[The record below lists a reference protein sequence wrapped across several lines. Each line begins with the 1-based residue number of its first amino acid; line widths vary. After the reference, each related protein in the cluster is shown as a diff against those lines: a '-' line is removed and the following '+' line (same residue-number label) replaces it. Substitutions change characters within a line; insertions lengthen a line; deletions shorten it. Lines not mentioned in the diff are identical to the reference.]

1 MKLQVL
7 LPILTLA
14 AGGSALLAQ
23 SPAPPVP
30 PAPPAAAGFGDV
42 VEVNV
47 VNVEVY
53 VTDKDGNR
61 VTGLRK
67 EDFEVLEDGKP
78 VAITNF
84 AAVARPVPGSLVT
97 VAPQAPAEP
106 QPQATGVPEAT
117 PEDWLNLVVLV
128 DNVHLRPEN
137 RTRALEQIR
146 QFLARNVR
154 PLDRVMLATHDLG
167 LKVRQPFTGDP
178 AALDKTLLEIEKIAI
193 PGGVQ
198 SDQDRRS
205 ALRAMFSIHELEPC
219 SMDMVSPV
227 EGYALQARNE
237 VLRTLGA
244 LKFLVNSL
252 AGIPGRKAVL
262 YVSDGLPV
270 TPGEELYQVIYEIC
284 GGGAAISG
292 ISGSDLVVAEV
303 GRSGVGTEYPAQQA
317 LLDAQKHS
325 VADRFT
331 DLTAHANANRVT
343 FYTLQASGL
352 RGFASAEA
360 DFEPGER
367 VLQLMTVRQVQT
379 TNLQNSLSVM
389 ATDTGGRAILNANN
403 FLPDLGRMREDFSVY
418 YSLGYTPA
426 HTGDGRQHRLEIK
439 VKKPGLKARHRQGYR
454 DKPLAEKVVDRT
466 LAALV
471 HGIED
476 NPMDI
481 AMEIG
486 EPVRSQDGTYSVP
499 VRLKIPLFRLTVLSR
514 QDSFEGKLRLVVIT
528 GDAKGGTSAP
538 RQVPVPIQIPRK
550 QVLGAMAQHYLYTL
564 TLKMPAGAQ
573 TVAVAVRDE
582 LGAATSYLS
591 RKVDVGGSATPLS
604 PSSPS
609 SR

>member
-1 MKLQVL
+1 MRLRVL
-7 LPILTLA
+7 LPILVLG
-14 AGGSALLAQ
+14 AGGLALFAQ
-23 SPAPPVP
+23 SPASSG
-30 PAPPAAAGFGDV
+30 AGGSFGDV

-67 EDFEVLEDGKP
+67 EDFQVLEDGKP
-78 VAITNF
+78 VEITNF
-84 AAVARPVPGSLVT
+84 LAVARPVPGSP
-97 VAPQAPAEP
+97 APQTAAAEP
-106 QPQATGVPEAT
+106 QPQTAVTTGAPEAT

-137 RTRALEQIR
+137 RTRAVEQIR

-178 AALDKTLLEIEKIAI
+178 AALDKTLQEIEKIAT

-198 SDQDRRS
+198 ADQDRRS
-205 ALRAMFSIHELEPC
+205 TLRTMFSINELDPC
-219 SMDMVSPV
+219 SYAMVAPV
-227 EGYALQARNE
+227 EAYAQQTRGE

-270 TPGEELYQVIYEIC
+270 TPGEELYQVVYEIC
-284 GGGAAISG
+284 GGGAATSG
-292 ISGSDLVVAEV
+292 LSTVDPLAREVRAPGSA
-303 GRSGVGTEYPAQQA
+303 GYPAQQA
-317 LLDAQKHS
+317 IMDAQKHS
-325 VADRFT
+325 VADRFE

-352 RGFASAEA
+352 RGFASADA
-360 DFEPGER
+360 DIDPGER

-379 TNLQNSLSVM
+379 TNLQNSLSAM
-389 ATDTGGRAILNANN
+389 AADTGGRAILNANN

-426 HTGDGRQHRLEIK
+426 HTGDGRQHRLEVK
-439 VKKPGLKARHRQGYR
+439 VRKPGLKVRHRQGYR
-454 DKPLAEKVVDRT
+454 DKPLAERVVDRT
-466 LAALV
+466 LAALF

-476 NPMDI
+476 NPMEI

-486 EPVRSQDGTYSVP
+486 DPIRSEDGSYTVP
-499 VRLKIPLFRLTVLSR
+499 VRLRIPMFRLTVLNR
-514 QDSFEGKLRLVVIT
+514 QDSFEGKLRLLVIT
-528 GDAKGGTSAP
+528 GDDKGGTSPP

-550 QVLGAMAQHYLYTL
+550 QVLGAMGQFYLYTL
-564 TLKMPAGAQ
+564 TLKMPAGDQ
-573 TVAVAVRDE
+573 RIAVAVRDE
-582 LGAATSYLS
+582 LSAATSYLS
-591 RKVDVGGSATPLS
+591 RKVELGGVK
-604 PSSPS
+604 PSKG
-609 SR
+609 

>member
-1 MKLQVL
+1 MKLRSL
-7 LPILTLA
+7 LPILPLM
-14 AGGSALLAQ
+14 AGGLALFAQ
-23 SPAPPVP
+23 SSPPP
-30 PAPPAAAGFGDV
+30 GGSFGDV

-67 EDFEVLEDGKP
+67 EDFQVLEDGQP
-78 VAITNF
+78 VEITNF
-84 AAVARPVPGSLVT
+84 LAVARPVPGSPSQT
-97 VAPQAPAEP
+97 TAAQPNAQAAPAAP
-106 QPQATGVPEAT
+106 AAAPDAT

-137 RTRALEQIR
+137 RTRAVEQIR

-178 AALDKTLLEIEKIAI
+178 AALDKTLQEIEKVAT
-193 PGGVQ
+193 PGGIQ
-198 SDQDRRS
+198 LDQDRRS
-205 ALRAMFSIHELEPC
+205 ALRTMFSINELDPC
-219 SMDMVSPV
+219 SYAMVAPIES
-227 EGYALQARNE
+227 YAQQTRNE
-237 VLRTLGA
+237 VLRSLGA

-270 TPGEELYQVIYEIC
+270 TPGEELYQVVYEVCI
-284 GGGAAISG
+284 GSASG
-292 ISGSDLVVAEV
+292 LAVVDPFATEGRAGTSSG
-303 GRSGVGTEYPAQQA
+303 YPAQQA
-317 LLDAQKHS
+317 LMDAQKHS

-352 RGFASAEA
+352 RVFASADA

-367 VLQLMTVRQVQT
+367 VLQLMTVQQVQT
-379 TNLQNSLSVM
+379 TNAQNSLSIM
-389 ATDTGGRAILNANN
+389 AADTGGRAILDAND

-426 HTGDGRQHRLEIK
+426 HTGDGRQHRLEVK
-439 VKKPGLKARHRQGYR
+439 VRKPGLKVRHRQGYR

-476 NPMDI
+476 NPMEV

-486 EPVRSQDGTYSVP
+486 DPVRSEDGSYTVP
-499 VRLKIPLFRLTVLSR
+499 IRLRIPMFRLTVLNR
-514 QDSFEGKLRLVVIT
+514 QDSFEGKLRLLVIT
-528 GDAKGGTSAP
+528 GDDKGGTSPP

-550 QVLGAMAQHYLYTL
+550 QVLGAMGQFYLYTL
-564 TLKMPAGAQ
+564 TLKMPPGDQ
-573 TVAVAVRDE
+573 RVAVAVRDE

-591 RKVDVGGSATPLS
+591 RKVDLS
-604 PSSPS
+604 GVKPSKG
-609 SR
+609 

>member
-1 MKLQVL
+1 MKIRL
-7 LPILTLA
+7 
-14 AGGSALLAQ
+14 ALLLLLFTW
-23 SPAPPVP
+23 P
-30 PAPPAAAGFGDV
+30 PAPAASQSFGDV

-53 VTDKDGNR
+53 VTDKDGKR

-84 AAVARPVPGSLVT
+84 AAVARTVPDSPSQPAAT
-97 VAPQAPAEP
+97 EPAAPAAP
-106 QPQATGVPEAT
+106 AAASEAI
-117 PEDWLNLVVLV
+117 PDDWLNLVVLV
-128 DNVHLRPEN
+128 DNAHLRPEN
-137 RTRALEQIR
+137 RTRAVNQIR

-178 AALDKTLLEIEKIAI
+178 AALDKTLQEIEKVAT
-193 PGGVQ
+193 PGGIQ
-198 SDQDRRS
+198 LDQDRRS
-205 ALRAMFSIHELEPC
+205 ALRTMFSINALDPC
-219 SMDMVSPV
+219 S
-227 EGYALQARNE
+227 YAMMAPIETYAQQTRNE

-262 YVSDGLPV
+262 YVSDGLPM
-270 TPGEELYQVIYEIC
+270 TPGEELYQVVYEVC
-284 GGGAAISG
+284 GGGAGSSG
-292 ISGSDLVVAEV
+292 LVVVDPFATA
-303 GRSGVGTEYPAQQA
+303 GRAPASAGYPAQQA
-317 LLDAQKHS
+317 LIDAQKHG
-325 VADRFT
+325 VADRFA

-352 RGFASAEA
+352 RGLASADAEI
-360 DFEPGER
+360 EPGER
-367 VLQLMTVRQVQT
+367 ALQLMTVHQVQT
-379 TNLQNSLSVM
+379 TNVQNSLSAM
-389 ATDTGGRAILNANN
+389 AADTGGRAILNVND

-426 HTGDGRQHRLEIK
+426 HTGDGRQHQLEVK
-439 VKKPGLKARHRQGYR
+439 VRKAGLKVRHRQGYR
-454 DKPLAEKVVDRT
+454 DKPLAERVVDRT

-476 NPMDI
+476 NPMEI
-481 AMEIG
+481 TMEIG
-486 EPVRSQDGTYSVP
+486 DATRSEDGSYTVP
-499 VRLKIPLFRLTVLSR
+499 VRLRIPMFRLTVVNR
-514 QDSFEGKLRLVVIT
+514 QGSYEGKLRLLVIT
-528 GDAKGGTSAP
+528 GDDKGGTSPP

-550 QVLGAMAQHYLYTL
+550 QVLGALGQFYLYTL
-564 TLKMPAGAQ
+564 TLQMPAGAQ

-591 RKVDVGGSATPLS
+591 RKVEVGGGVT
-604 PSSPS
+604 PSSK
-609 SR
+609 